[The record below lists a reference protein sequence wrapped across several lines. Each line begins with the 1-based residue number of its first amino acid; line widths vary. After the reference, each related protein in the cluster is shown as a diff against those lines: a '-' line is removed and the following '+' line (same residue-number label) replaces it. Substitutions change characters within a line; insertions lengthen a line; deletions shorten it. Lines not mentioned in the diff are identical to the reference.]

1 MLYQYRWAKPLDRWE
16 GSLSQYQLWDIE
28 SKYYEKYGY
37 PIGKYWQEQNLRDL
51 PSAPVKQPMYKF
63 RR

>member
-1 MLYQYRWAKPLDRWE
+1 MCLYPSIIENPKYAKSNEKSKRTKDYRLRWE

-37 PIGKYWQEQNLRDL
+37 PIGKYW
-51 PSAPVKQPMYKF
+51 
-63 RR
+63 